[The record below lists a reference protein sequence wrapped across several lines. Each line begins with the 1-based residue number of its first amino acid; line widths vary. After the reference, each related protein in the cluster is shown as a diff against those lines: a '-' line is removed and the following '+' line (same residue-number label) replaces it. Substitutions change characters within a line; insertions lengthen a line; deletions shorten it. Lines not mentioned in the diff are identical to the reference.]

1 MFGTT
6 LRPKDLKRG
15 QMAVVMML
23 VMIPLLGLI
32 GLGSDIGLLYFHWG
46 ILQKAADS
54 AVLAGA
60 GYLPNHPSTAKTTAS
75 GYGPKMG

>member
-1 MFGTT
+1 
-6 LRPKDLKRG
+6 
-15 QMAVVMML
+15 MM

-46 ILQKAADS
+46 ILQKAADA

-60 GYLPNHPSTAKTTAS
+60 GYLPNHPSTAQTTAREALQKLIDS
-75 GYGPKMG
+75 CTKETSDRQMGRCGDG